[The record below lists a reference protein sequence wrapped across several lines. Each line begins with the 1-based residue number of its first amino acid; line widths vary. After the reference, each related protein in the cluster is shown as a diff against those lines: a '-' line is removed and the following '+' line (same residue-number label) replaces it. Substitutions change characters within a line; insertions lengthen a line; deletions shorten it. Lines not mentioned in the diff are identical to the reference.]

1 MGLALFPFK
10 NDKDNFFSYIIVYA
24 IKTSSIGKRK
34 TIKTMGY
41 KMKKLCW
48 FTIIAVLF
56 FLGMSL
62 SGCAT
67 VQPAPPVEQDNTT
80 AKVYFIMT
88 GNGAMITGGGI
99 ALNTQFWLWD
109 SDTFIS
115 NIGGKE
121 YLMVNMKAGTHYIMA
136 SGGNWWIVEADL
148 AAGKSYFFEVITMPG
163 FSRPSARL
171 RLIEPGDPELDQYF
185 KDTKEISLKGK
196 ATESMVK
203 QAAEKLKNAQGGSQN
218 IDKVYANQGI

>member
-1 MGLALFPFK
+1 
-10 NDKDNFFSYIIVYA
+10 
-24 IKTSSIGKRK
+24 
-34 TIKTMGY
+34 
-41 KMKKLCW
+41 MKKLYW

-80 AKVYFIMT
+80 AKVYFIMPGSGVT
-88 GNGAMITGGGI
+88 VVGMGSI
-99 ALNTQFWLWD
+99 AVNTQFSLWD

-115 NIGGKE
+115 NIGRKE
-121 YLMVNMKAGTHYIMA
+121 YLMVNMKAGTHYLMA
-136 SGGNWWIVEADL
+136 SGGNWWIIEADL
-148 AAGKSYFFEVITMPG
+148 AAGKSYYFEVITMPG

-171 RLIEPGDPELDQYF
+171 RFIEPGDPELEQYL
-185 KDTKEISLKGK
+185 KDTNEISPKGK
-196 ATESMVK
+196 ASDSMVK
-203 QAAEKLKNAQGGSQN
+203 NAAEKLKNAQGGSQN